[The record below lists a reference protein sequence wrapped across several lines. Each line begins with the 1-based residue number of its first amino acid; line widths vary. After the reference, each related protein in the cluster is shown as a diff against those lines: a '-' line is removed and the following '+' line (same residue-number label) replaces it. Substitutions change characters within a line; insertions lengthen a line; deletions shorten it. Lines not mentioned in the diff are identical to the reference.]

1 MSNKE
6 FYVRHGLVVNN
17 TVLTA
22 NVITGNV
29 GIGTNAAAYTLDVA
43 GNANIS
49 LPQLFVAGTNVLAAL
64 QSGNTFVTNLGDS
77 ANSYAGYMA
86 NSANA
91 WANSVEIGRAHV

>member
-22 NVITGNV
+22 NVITNNV
-29 GIGTNAAAYTLDVA
+29 GIGTNNAAYTLDVI

-49 LPQLFVAGTNVLAAL
+49 LPQLFVGGTNVLAK
-64 QSGNTFVTNLGDS
+64 
-77 ANSYAGYMA
+77 
-86 NSANA
+86 
-91 WANSVEIGRAHV
+91 IGRAHV